1 MTKGDDAGERIA
13 ERTRS
18 LRNRKEFLSI
28 YCVRGTCEQTIRAE
42 CDTDAGLWNA
52 FCKRTTEG
60 LTVSFLNLSLCLLTS
75 AQHGVWHPPAGHSMM
90 FLV

>member
-1 MTKGDDAGERIA
+1 MTKGDDTGDRIA
-13 ERTRS
+13 DRTRS

-28 YCVRGTCEQTIRAE
+28 YCEQTIRAE
-42 CDTDAGLWNA
+42 CDADAGLWNA

-60 LTVSFLNLSLCLLTS
+60 LTASFLNLSLCLLTS

-90 FLV
+90 FFI